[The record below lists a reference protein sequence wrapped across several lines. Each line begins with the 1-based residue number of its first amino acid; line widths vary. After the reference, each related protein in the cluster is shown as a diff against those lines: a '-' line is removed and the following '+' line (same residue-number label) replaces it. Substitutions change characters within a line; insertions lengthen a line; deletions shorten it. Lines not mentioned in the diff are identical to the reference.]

1 MGREKKL
8 QLKKI
13 TIQDLEAVLD
23 KDEQK
28 MAKGGT
34 DVVAMS
40 FTIHPIFCIES

>member
-1 MGREKKL
+1 MGQEKKL

-13 TIQDLEAVLD
+13 TIQDLDTVLD

-34 DVVAMS
+34 DVVPMS
-40 FTIHPIFCIES
+40 FTIHPVFCI